1 MVISKR
7 THNRR
12 YREKKNGRS
21 PIKGTHLNVCNP
33 MTMHLIVQRKW
44 LISKKKKKKYKTTE
58 EKVDNLQKP
67 STKKR

>member
-44 LISKKKKKKYKTTE
+44 LISKKKKKKKKKT
-58 EKVDNLQKP
+58 QKKKKKIQKKK
-67 STKKR
+67 TKKT